1 MYSIYSMKPECLP
14 CTTVQKKTKHTIQL
28 ELSIKQPRQCSHS
41 LVFFCFKLRLLWL
54 LVLQCTDV
62 ILVLQCTDVIL
73 VLQCTDVI
81 LVLQC
86 TDVILVLQCT
96 DVILILVYR
105 RYTSITV
112 YRRYTSIS
120 VQTLYSERQIFN
132 SRNHYIR
139 WEMIVRLFI
148 LVGHRYFNFLSI
160 IRLEMDFILNFITG
174 APETYSVLSE
184 GTPRSAMFD
193 VQCMCRYA

>member
-73 VLQCTDVI
+73 VL
-81 LVLQC
+81 
-86 TDVILVLQCT
+86 
-96 DVILILVYR
+96 VYR

-120 VQTLYSERQIFN
+120 VQTLYSEIRQIFN

-148 LVGHRYFNFLSI
+148 LVDHRYLNFLSI

-193 VQCMCRYA
+193 VQFMCRYA